1 MSAVV
6 IDGGLVHY
14 EAFGRGR
21 PVLFL
26 HGWLGSWRY
35 WMRTMEAISDK
46 NRTYALDLW
55 GFGDSDK
62 SKSRY
67 TVSNYV
73 ALVDDFVNDMGI
85 REAPII
91 GHALGATVALEYAVR
106 YPDRVKKIMAIS
118 LPIGSNS
125 ISRNLLDFVDTS
137 VVSKMKM
144 LWGRPKIPHKEVEK
158 ELEKAS
164 KEAITNSMQ
173 SVTELDIPSR
183 IQSLDQLKD
192 SMLLAV
198 YGEKD
203 DIVDP
208 GVASDFN
215 NNHLLNKRNIRC
227 IMLAESKH
235 FPMLDEAA
243 KFNRLLKDFLDITDD
258 LSTLELKEEWKRRH
272 R

>member
-35 WMRTMEAISDK
+35 WMRTMESISDK

-67 TVSNYV
+67 SVSNYV

-85 REAPII
+85 REAPIV
-91 GHALGATVALEYAVR
+91 GHALGASVALEYAVR
-106 YPDRVKKIMAIS
+106 YPDRAKKIMAIS
-118 LPIGSNS
+118 LPVGANS
-125 ISRNLLDFVDTS
+125 ISRKLLDFTETS
-137 VVSKMKM
+137 VVSRMM
-144 LWGRPKIPHKEVEK
+144 WWRQRIVHKEVEK

-164 KEAITNSMQ
+164 KDAINISMQ
-173 SVTELDIPSR
+173 SVAELDIHSR
-183 IQSLDQLKD
+183 IQSIDQLQD
-192 SMLLAV
+192 SMLLTV

-203 DIVDP
+203 DIIDP
-208 GVASDFN
+208 DTTGDIN
-215 NNHLLNKRNIRC
+215 NGWIYDNRNIRR
-227 IMLAESKH
+227 IILNESKH
-235 FPMLDEAA
+235 FPMLDEAS
-243 KFNRLLKDFLDITDD
+243 KFNRLLKDFLEGDD
-258 LSTLELKEEWKRRH
+258 LSNIELKEEWKRRH

>member
-6 IDGGLVHY
+6 IDEGLVHY
-14 EAFGRGR
+14 EAFGRGK

-62 SKSRY
+62 SKARY
-67 TVSNYV
+67 KISNYV
-73 ALVDDFVNDMGI
+73 TLVDEFVNDMGI

-91 GHALGATVALEYAVR
+91 GHALGATIALEYAVR
-106 YPDRVKKIMAIS
+106 YPDRVKKVMAVS
-118 LPIGSNS
+118 LPVGSNS
-125 ISRNLLDFVDTS
+125 ISRKLLDFTDNS
-137 VVSKMKM
+137 VVTKMM
-144 LWGRPKIPHKEVEK
+144 WWRQRIEHTEVET

-164 KEAITNSMQ
+164 REAIAISME
-173 SVTELDIPSR
+173 SVSELDISSR
-183 IQSLDQLKD
+183 IQSVNQLQD

-203 DIVDP
+203 DIIDP
-208 GVASDFN
+208 NSANDLDGDSYYN
-215 NNHLLNKRNIRC
+215 SQNIRRIILPEC
-227 IMLAESKH
+227 KH

-243 KFNRLLKDFLDITDD
+243 KFNRLLKDFLDTGDD
-258 LSTLELKEEWKRRH
+258 LSGLELKEEWRRRH

>member
-14 EAFGRGR
+14 EAFGRGK

-35 WMRTMEAISDK
+35 WMRTMEAVSDRH
-46 NRTYALDLW
+46 RTYALDLW

-67 TVSNYV
+67 SVSNYV
-73 ALVDDFVNDMGI
+73 SLVDDFVNDMGI

-91 GHALGATVALEYAVR
+91 GHALGASIALEYAVR
-106 YPDRVKKIMAIS
+106 YPDRVKKIMAVS
-118 LPIGSNS
+118 LPIGSHS
-125 ISRNLLDFVDTS
+125 ISRKLLDFTDNS
-137 VVSKMKM
+137 IVSRVM
-144 LWGRPKIPHKEVEK
+144 WWRQRIVHKEVEK

-164 KEAITNSMQ
+164 KEAINISMQ
-173 SVTELDIPSR
+173 SVAELDINSR
-183 IQSLDQLKD
+183 IQSLDQLNE

-203 DIVDP
+203 DIIDP
-208 GVASDFN
+208 NNGNSDLTQGWFYD
-215 NNHLLNKRNIRC
+215 HRNIRR
-227 IMLAESKH
+227 IILNESKH

-243 KFNRLLKDFLDITDD
+243 KFNRLLKDFLESDD
-258 LSTLELKEEWKRRH
+258 LSALELKDEWRRRH